1 MGRLSANGIA
11 MHRRHE
17 LDWVRIFAF
26 LLLVLYHVGM
36 YYVSWDWHV
45 KSPHASETLEPLM
58 LASSPWRL
66 SLLFFISG
74 VACSHLLHKRPDGF
88 VGERSRRLLIPL
100 LFGMLVI
107 VPPQAYFEVVE
118 KLPGGYHDGYLAF
131 WGRYLRADDSF
142 CRAGDCLDLPTW
154 NHLWFVAYLW
164 VYCLLLG
171 LGARWLG
178 PGIRRSLFDGFAS
191 ALSGWRLLW
200 VPIVALGLARI
211 GLLDRFESTH
221 ALVDDWYNHAQYA
234 LVFAFGV
241 VLAHRGAAW
250 TLLARNRWLS
260 LILAVVA
267 YAATV
272 SYFASFA
279 DVEPPQ
285 ALRMAMRMVWASF
298 QWLAIA
304 AIVGFA
310 LAFAPGDSRA
320 RRYLTEAVFPVY
332 ILHQSLIVVFSQW
345 VKPLG
350 LMPLTEGPLLVLATL
365 AASFGAFELIRRIGW
380 MRPLFGLRLPSARVP
395 ALSTQCAG

>member
-1 MGRLSANGIA
+1 
-11 MHRRHE
+11 MHRRYE

-26 LLLVLYHVGM
+26 FLLVLYHVGM

-45 KSPHASETLEPLM
+45 KSPHASDTLEPLM

-74 VACSHLLHKRPDGF
+74 VACSHLLHKRPVGF

-100 LFGMLVI
+100 LFGMLVV

-131 WGRYLRADDSF
+131 WGRYLRGDDSF

-171 LGARWLG
+171 LGMRWLG
-178 PGIRRSLFDGFAS
+178 GGVRRSIFEGIAA

-211 GLLDRFESTH
+211 SLLDRFESTH

-241 VLAHRGAAW
+241 VLARRDAAW
-250 TLLARNRWLS
+250 TLLARTRWMTL
-260 LILAVVA
+260 LLALLA
-267 YAATV
+267 YAAILG
-272 SYFASFA
+272 YFTTYS
-279 DVEPPQ
+279 DIEPPQ
-285 ALRMAMRMVWASF
+285 SLRMAMRMVWASF

-304 AIVGFA
+304 AVVGFA
-310 LAFAPGDSRA
+310 LAFAPGDSPA

-332 ILHQSLIVVFSQW
+332 ILHQSLIVVFSQGLE
-345 VKPLG
+345 PLG
-350 LMPLTEGPLLVLATL
+350 LLPPVEGPLLVFATL
-365 AASFGAFELIRRIGW
+365 AASFAGFELVRRVDPL
-380 MRPLFGLRLPSARVP
+380 RPLFGLRRTSRPWPASSAQ
-395 ALSTQCAG
+395 ATTG